1 MNYGL
6 SWNDYGHE
14 LKYKP
19 FDFGLSKE
27 QEQRALDLHKRSIV
41 FDNLSASTFNDAYF
55 QVLAEHG
62 ITVIQK
68 TISAREDPVATI
80 LNIFDWNK
88 RMKRNKKH
96 VIGPVIKIDE
106 IHKAKEEGKTAYIY
120 GFQNTLAFSY
130 GEIQWVELF
139 YKLGVRIVQLAHN
152 WRNMV
157 ADGCGEAPS
166 VRTTR
171 SGHTRAGSDVGL
183 SEYGEEV
190 VDEMNRLGMIV
201 DVSHVGDRSSME
213 AIARGK
219 VVVASHANARRV
231 CDNGRNKTD
240 ECLKA
245 IAAKDGVVGVNAL
258 STMVKWT
265 EAAKG
270 IRPTINDLLDHVAY
284 LVKLIGV
291 DHVGVGFDHIDLWPP
306 EQQAGMLKDAPH
318 LYGSTYPM
326 EGTTGGVYPYPEG
339 IDSEVQFLNFTRG
352 LVSRG
357 YSDKEV
363 QKILGLNWMRVYKKV
378 L

>member
-1 MNYGL
+1 MSYEL
-6 SWNDYGHE
+6 SWNDYGSE

-19 FDFGLSKE
+19 FDFGLSKD

-80 LNIFDWNK
+80 LNVFDWNK
-88 RMKRNKKH
+88 RMKRNQKH

-106 IHKAKEEGKTAYIY
+106 IYKAKEEGKTAYIY

-166 VRTTR
+166 VRATR
-171 SGHTRAGSDVGL
+171 SGHIRAGSDVGL

-306 EQQAGMLKDAPH
+306 EQQARMLKDAPH

-357 YSDKEV
+357 YSDGDI
-363 QKILGLNWMRVYKKV
+363 QRILGLNWMRVYKKV